1 MAFRFNGSSNY
12 LELSSAIVA
21 ANDPVTFLGWGKT
34 NNVTATQILVSVS
47 DNATAGVGTAYKME
61 WAGNVGGDPVRA
73 RKNSSGANASAD
85 SGAFV
90 ANRWTPTVSMWLTN
104 TSRFAWKDFT
114 LAAENTTNVSH
125 SNALTRT
132 NIGTY
137 FSGTNR
143 ADFFNGAI
151 AEVGI
156 VAGGITP
163 NEMRAFASGIPL
175 DEIFAS
181 RRLLAYLPLHKD
193 TGISDLGP
201 YGYKFSNNGAVAV
214 ADHPVILRERR
225 RKYHL
230 VNSPSTGPTLSG
242 AFVEASDGA
251 AILTTVKVAGSLART
266 EGNDSAAITA
276 SASSNRTLS
285 GAFVEAPG
293 GATIGAAVK
302 VAGVIARSE
311 SADTT
316 SIGAAVKVS
325 GSLTHS
331 ENADNGTGQALVKIT
346 GAASVQDGGD
356 QFTAHGGTAE
366 PPLLDPHF
374 VLLAQPVS
382 RRAAPAPRQRIY
394 RAFPRTRRLLAA

>member
-12 LELSSAIVA
+12 LELSQAIVA
-21 ANDPVTFLGWGKT
+21 ANDSVTFLGWGKT
-34 NNVTATQILVSVS
+34 SSVTAAQVLVSVS
-47 DNATAGVGTAYKME
+47 DNVTAGVGTAYKME
-61 WAGNVGGDPVRA
+61 WAGNVGGDPIRA
-73 RKNSSGANASAD
+73 RKNSSGSNASAD
-85 SGAFV
+85 TGAFA
-90 ANRWTPTVSMWLTN
+90 ANRWTPAVAAWLTN

-151 AEVGI
+151 AEAGI

-175 DEIFAS
+175 DEIFAT
-181 RRLLAYLPLHKD
+181 RRLLVYLPLHKD

-201 YGYKFSNNGAVAV
+201 YSYKFANNGAVAV
-214 ADHPVILRERR
+214 ADHPVILRQRR
-225 RKYHL
+225 REYHL
-230 VNSPSTGPTLSG
+230 VNSPSTGRTLSG

-251 AILTTVKVAGSLART
+251 SILATVEIAGSLART

-285 GAFVEAPG
+285 GAFVEAPD
-293 GATIGAAVK
+293 GAAIGAAVR
-302 VAGVIARSE
+302 VTGVIARSE
-311 SADTT
+311 NADAS

-325 GSLTHS
+325 GSLTRS
-331 ENADNGTGQALVKIT
+331 ENTDNCAGQALVGIS
-346 GAASVQDGGD
+346 GAAAVQDGGD
-356 QFTAHGGTAE
+356 QFAAYGGTAE

-374 VLLAQPVS
+374 VLLARPVS
-382 RRAAPAPRQRIY
+382 RRAVPAPRQRSL